1 MSRQRI
7 GAGPA
12 AVPPPA
18 AVPEGGGGANSFNA
32 TARGRAVPL
41 TYSGSGVDV
50 PAIERSQRRI
60 GRIIASTHG
69 PAPGAGGR
77 GARTEHGFGHYAGI
91 VEVGAGGAGRGRR
104 VRIAT
109 HTDGVGTK
117 AMIASMMSRYD
128 TIGIDCV
135 AMNVNDIV
143 CVGAEPVSFV
153 DYIAAGS
160 NDERIFADIARGLA
174 AGAREAGVPI
184 VGGETAVMPGMF
196 GGGSRRRS
204 GGGRFAF
211 DLAGTAVGI
220 VRGRPILGDAV
231 RPGDVIVGA
240 SSSGLH
246 SNGYTLARKA
256 LLGRGRYDMADRVRG
271 VGPIGAALLRPTRI
285 YARPAAE
292 IAAAGLAHGLAHI
305 TGGSFSKLSRL
316 NAGVMY
322 DLDAL
327 PRPPPIMRLIADQG
341 VAEAEMYRTFNMGI
355 GFCAVARPDSADEI
369 VEAFG
374 RHRIRARPVGTVRRG
389 RGVRAGGI
397 DL

>member
-1 MSRQRI
+1 M
-7 GAGPA
+7 
-12 AVPPPA
+12 
-18 AVPEGGGGANSFNA
+18 
-32 TARGRAVPL
+32 PL

-91 VEVGAGGAGRGRR
+91 VEVGVGGAGRGRR

-196 GGGSRRRS
+196 GGGRGRGR
-204 GGGRFAF
+204 GGGAGGRFAF
-211 DLAGTAVGI
+211 DLAGTAVGV

-256 LLGRGRYDMADRVRG
+256 LLGRGRYGMADKVRG

-285 YARPAAE
+285 YARPAVE

-341 VAEAEMYRTFNMGI
+341 VGEAEMHRTFNMGI
-355 GFCAVARPDSADEI
+355 GFCAVARPDSAGEI

>member
-1 MSRQRI
+1 M
-7 GAGPA
+7 
-12 AVPPPA
+12 
-18 AVPEGGGGANSFNA
+18 
-32 TARGRAVPL
+32 PL
-41 TYSGSGVDV
+41 TYGGSGVDV

-69 PAPGAGGR
+69 GGR
-77 GARTEHGFGHYAGI
+77 ARTRHGFGHYAGI
-91 VEVGAGGAGRGRR
+91 VEVGGGGGGKGGGRGTL
-104 VRIAT
+104 IAT

-135 AMNVNDIV
+135 AMNVNDVV

-174 AGAREAGVPI
+174 AGARAAGVPI

-196 GGGSRRRS
+196 GGRRR

-211 DLAGTAVGI
+211 DLAGTAVGV
-220 VRGRPILGDAV
+220 VRGSPLLGGAV
-231 RPGDVIVGA
+231 RPGDIIVGA
-240 SSSGLH
+240 ASSGLH
-246 SNGYTLARKA
+246 SNGYTLARAA
-256 LLGRGRYDMADRVRG
+256 LLGRRGGYTVDSTVRG
-271 VGPIGAALLRPTRI
+271 VGSVGAALLRPTRI
-285 YARPAAE
+285 YSRPAAE

-305 TGGSFSKLSRL
+305 TGGSFSKLPRL

-327 PRPPPIMRLIADQG
+327 PRPPAIMRLIADQG
-341 VAEAEMYRTFNMGI
+341 VGEAEMHRTFNMGI
-355 GFCAVARPDSADEI
+355 GFCAIAPPESAGGV
-369 VEAFG
+369 VEAFR
-374 RHRIRARPVGTVRRG
+374 RHRIRAMPVGTVRRG

-397 DL
+397 EL

>member
-1 MSRQRI
+1 MGRRRGAAPPRLAPEAQEAAAGRGSR
-7 GAGPA
+7 
-12 AVPPPA
+12 
-18 AVPEGGGGANSFNA
+18 GANSFNA

-41 TYSGSGVDV
+41 TYGGSGVDV

-69 PAPGAGGR
+69 AAAGGGGR

-91 VEVGAGGAGRGRR
+91 VEVRHGRGGKGPRM
-104 VRIAT
+104 RIAT

-153 DYIAAGS
+153 DYIAAAS

-174 AGAREAGVPI
+174 AGARAAGVPI

-196 GGGSRRRS
+196 GGRRR
-204 GGGRFAF
+204 GGRFAF
-211 DLAGTAVGI
+211 DLAGTAVGV
-220 VRGRPILGDAV
+220 VRGRPVLGSAI

-240 SSSGLH
+240 YSSGLH
-246 SNGYTLARKA
+246 SNGYTLARAA
-256 LLGRGRYDMADRVRG
+256 LLGRGGYDVGDSARG
-271 VGPIGAALLRPTRI
+271 VGSIGSALLKPTRI

-322 DLDAL
+322 DLDSL

-341 VAEAEMYRTFNMGI
+341 VGEAEMHRTFNMGV
-355 GFCAVARPDSADEI
+355 GFCAVAPPDSAGEV
-369 VEAFG
+369 VEAFR
-374 RHRIRARPVGTVRRG
+374 RHRIGARPVGTVRKG
-389 RGVRAGGI
+389 RGVRAGRI
-397 DL
+397 AL

>member
-1 MSRQRI
+1 M
-7 GAGPA
+7 
-12 AVPPPA
+12 
-18 AVPEGGGGANSFNA
+18 
-32 TARGRAVPL
+32 PL
-41 TYSGSGVDV
+41 TYGGSGVDV

-69 PAPGAGGR
+69 GGR
-77 GARTEHGFGHYAGI
+77 ARTRHGFGHYAGI
-91 VEVGAGGAGRGRR
+91 VEVGGGGGKRGGRGTL
-104 VRIAT
+104 IAT

-135 AMNVNDIV
+135 AMNVNDVV

-174 AGAREAGVPI
+174 AGARAAGVPI

-196 GGGSRRRS
+196 GGRRR

-211 DLAGTAVGI
+211 DLAGTAVGV
-220 VRGRPILGDAV
+220 VRGSPLLGGAV

-240 SSSGLH
+240 ASSGLH
-246 SNGYTLARKA
+246 SNGYTLARAA
-256 LLGRGRYDMADRVRG
+256 LLGRRGGYTVDSTVRG
-271 VGPIGAALLRPTRI
+271 VGGVGAALLRPTRI
-285 YARPAAE
+285 YSRPAAE

-305 TGGSFSKLSRL
+305 TGGSFSKLPRL

-327 PRPPPIMRLIADQG
+327 PRPPAIMRLIADQG
-341 VAEAEMYRTFNMGI
+341 VGEAEMHRTFNMGI
-355 GFCAVARPDSADEI
+355 GFCAIAPPESAGGV
-369 VEAFG
+369 VEAFR
-374 RHRIRARPVGTVRRG
+374 RHRIRAMPVGTVRRG

-397 DL
+397 EL

>member
-1 MSRQRI
+1 MRLTY
-7 GAGPA
+7 
-12 AVPPPA
+12 
-18 AVPEGGGGANSFNA
+18 GGA
-32 TARGRAVPL
+32 
-41 TYSGSGVDV
+41 GVDV
-50 PAIERSQRRI
+50 PAIEKSQRRI
-60 GRIIASTHG
+60 GKIIASTHG
-69 PAPGAGGR
+69 AAAGGGGS

-91 VEVGAGGAGRGRR
+91 VEVAGGRGGRGPRM
-104 VRIAT
+104 RIAT

-174 AGAREAGVPI
+174 AGARAAGVPI

-196 GGGSRRRS
+196 GGRARRGAGGS
-204 GGGRFAF
+204 GRFAF
-211 DLAGTAVGI
+211 DLAGTAVGV
-220 VRGRPILGDAV
+220 VRGRPIMGDAV

-246 SNGYTLARKA
+246 SNGYTLARAA
-256 LLGRGRYDMADRVRG
+256 LLGRNKYGMDDSVRG
-271 VGPIGAALLRPTRI
+271 VGRIGAALLRPTRI
-285 YARPAAE
+285 YARPAVE

-341 VAEAEMYRTFNMGI
+341 VGEAEMHRTFNMGI
-355 GFCAVARPDSADEI
+355 GFCAIAPPDSAGEI
-369 VEAFG
+369 VEAFR
-374 RHRIRARPVGTVRRG
+374 RHRIRAAPVGTVRAG
-389 RGVRAGGI
+389 RGVRAGRI
-397 DL
+397 EL

>member
-1 MSRQRI
+1 MRRWRGRMRA
-7 GAGPA
+7 GARRPA
-12 AVPPPA
+12 PA
-18 AVPEGGGGANSFNA
+18 RAGANSFNG
-32 TARGRAVPL
+32 TARGGGVRL
-41 TYSGSGVDV
+41 TYGGAGVDV

-69 PAPGAGGR
+69 AAAEGGGA

-91 VEVGAGGAGRGRR
+91 VEVAGGRGGRGPRM
-104 VRIAT
+104 RIAT

-174 AGAREAGVPI
+174 AGARAAGVPI

-196 GGGSRRRS
+196 GAAAGR
-204 GGGRFAF
+204 GGGRFSF
-211 DLAGTAVGI
+211 DLAGTAVGV
-220 VRGRPILGDAV
+220 VRGRPIMGDAV

-240 SSSGLH
+240 ASSGLH
-246 SNGYTLARKA
+246 SNGYTLARAA
-256 LLGRGRYDMADRVRG
+256 LLGRGRYGMGDTVRG
-271 VGPIGAALLRPTRI
+271 VGRIGAALLRPTRI
-285 YARPAAE
+285 YARPALE

-327 PRPPPIMRLIADQG
+327 PRPPAIMRLIADQG
-341 VAEAEMYRTFNMGI
+341 VDEAEMHRTFNMGI
-355 GFCAVARPDSADEI
+355 GFCAVAPPDSAGGI
-369 VEAFG
+369 VEAFR
-374 RHRIRARPVGTVRRG
+374 RHRIRAAPVGTVKRG

-397 DL
+397 EL

>member
-1 MSRQRI
+1 M
-7 GAGPA
+7 
-12 AVPPPA
+12 
-18 AVPEGGGGANSFNA
+18 
-32 TARGRAVPL
+32 PL
-41 TYSGSGVDV
+41 TYGGSGVDV

-69 PAPGAGGR
+69 AGGAS
-77 GARTEHGFGHYAGI
+77 GARTRHGFGHYAGI
-91 VEVGAGGAGRGRR
+91 VEVREGGRGAGGHRTL
-104 VRIAT
+104 IAT

-117 AMIASMMSRYD
+117 AMIASMMSKYD

-143 CVGAEPVSFV
+143 CVGADPVSFV

-160 NDERIFADIARGLA
+160 NDERAFAGIARGLA
-174 AGAREAGVPI
+174 AGARAAGVPI

-196 GGGSRRRS
+196 GRRR
-204 GGGRFAF
+204 GGGFSF
-211 DLAGTAVGI
+211 DLAGTAVGV
-220 VRGRPILGDAV
+220 VRGRPILGGAV

-240 SSSGLH
+240 PSSGLH
-246 SNGYTLARKA
+246 SNGYTLARRA
-256 LLGRGRYDMADRVRG
+256 LLGRGRYAIDGTARG
-271 VGPIGAALLRPTRI
+271 VGSIGAALLRPTRI
-285 YARPAAE
+285 YARPAVE

-305 TGGSFSKLSRL
+305 TGGSFSKLARL

-341 VAEAEMYRTFNMGI
+341 VGEAEMHRTFNMGV
-355 GFCAVARPDSADEI
+355 GFCAIAPPENADE
-369 VEAFG
+369 VAEAFR
-374 RHRIRARPVGTVRRG
+374 RHRIRAAPVGTVRRG

-397 DL
+397 EL

>member
-1 MSRQRI
+1 M
-7 GAGPA
+7 
-12 AVPPPA
+12 
-18 AVPEGGGGANSFNA
+18 
-32 TARGRAVPL
+32 PL
-41 TYSGSGVDV
+41 TYGGSGVDV

-69 PAPGAGGR
+69 GAS
-77 GARTEHGFGHYAGI
+77 ARTEHGFGHYAGI
-91 VEVGAGGAGRGRR
+91 VEVGTGRGGGGPRAL
-104 VRIAT
+104 IAT

-153 DYIAAGS
+153 DYIAAAS

-174 AGAREAGVPI
+174 AGARAAGVPI

-196 GGGSRRRS
+196 GGRRRK
-204 GGGRFAF
+204 GGRFAF

-220 VRGRPILGDAV
+220 VRGRPLLGGAV
-231 RPGDVIVGA
+231 RPGDAIVGA
-240 SSSGLH
+240 ASSGLH
-246 SNGYTLARKA
+246 SNGYTLARAA
-256 LLGRGRYDMADRVRG
+256 LLGRGKYAVGDSVRG
-271 VGPIGAALLRPTRI
+271 VGGIGAALLKPTRI
-285 YARPAAE
+285 YSRPAAE

-305 TGGSFSKLSRL
+305 TGGSFTKLPRL

-341 VAEAEMYRTFNMGI
+341 VGEAEMLRTFNMGI
-355 GFCAVARPDSADEI
+355 GFCAVAPPDSADGI
-369 VEAFG
+369 VEAFR
-374 RHRIRARPVGTVRRG
+374 RHRMRAVRIGTVRRG

-397 DL
+397 EL